1 MNIKLTRREYQMLQY
16 ACLSNADI
24 ANLLNIKVNTVEV
37 YMQNV
42 KKILGAKN
50 KQEMIVQA
58 IKYNIM
64 SVHNF
69 VLND

>member
-1 MNIKLTRREYQMLQY
+1 MEFKFTRREYQMLQY

-24 ANLLNIKVNTVEV
+24 ANLLNIKINTVEV

-42 KKILGAKN
+42 RKILGVKN

-58 IKYNIM
+58 IKHNIM

>member
-1 MNIKLTRREYQMLQY
+1 MQLKFTRRQYQVLQY

-24 ANLLNIKVNTVEV
+24 ANLLNIKLNTVEA
-37 YMQNV
+37 YMQILR
-42 KKILGAKN
+42 KMLGAKN

-58 IKYNIM
+58 IKHNIM